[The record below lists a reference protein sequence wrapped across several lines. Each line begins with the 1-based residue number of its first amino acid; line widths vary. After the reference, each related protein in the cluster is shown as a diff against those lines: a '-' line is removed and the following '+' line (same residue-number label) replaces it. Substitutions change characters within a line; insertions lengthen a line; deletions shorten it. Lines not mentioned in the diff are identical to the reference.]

1 MFEKKEK
8 RLPDPTA
15 VATNGVRKEDE
26 EGFRANPIGIDFI
39 FFPNKAKPWEMESLS
54 ALCSEE
60 SYWLYRRKQLDVA
73 CSLDC
78 LGIYQNYKQWLAS
91 CPA

>member
-1 MFEKKEK
+1 MIDGRIRCEVMFEKKEK

-39 FFPNKAKPWEMESLS
+39 FFPNKAKP
-54 ALCSEE
+54 
-60 SYWLYRRKQLDVA
+60 
-73 CSLDC
+73 
-78 LGIYQNYKQWLAS
+78 
-91 CPA
+91 

>member
-39 FFPNKAKPWEMESLS
+39 FFQIKTNHEKWKAFLLYVAKSHIGYI
-54 ALCSEE
+54 EE
-60 SYWLYRRKQLDVA
+60 NS
-73 CSLDC
+73 
-78 LGIYQNYKQWLAS
+78 
-91 CPA
+91 